1 MAKDEFAERITAMTD
16 TLYRISYSLCR
27 CRAEQEDAVSETILR
42 AWEKLDTLRNERY
55 FQTWVVRIL
64 LNQCY
69 AAGRERLRLISL
81 EELQQ
86 AEASLP
92 PETAELREAVM
103 ALPEELRLPVIL
115 HYMEG
120 YKLEEIADI
129 LDIPPGTVKSRL
141 HRARSILKSSLY
153 EEVQQL

>member
-1 MAKDEFAERITAMTD
+1 MTKDEFAGRITAMTD
-16 TLYRISYSLCR
+16 TLYRISYGLCR
-27 CRAEQEDAVSETILR
+27 CRAEQEDAVQETILR

>member
-1 MAKDEFAERITAMTD
+1 MTKDEFAARITAMTE
-16 TLYRISYSLCR
+16 TLYRISYGLCR
-27 CRAEQEDAVSETILR
+27 CRAEQEDAVQETILR

-69 AAGRERLRLISL
+69 TAVRNSSRIVSL
-81 EELQQ
+81 DELTLAEE
-86 AEASLP
+86 APP

-103 ALPEELRLPVIL
+103 ALPEMFRLPVIL
-115 HYMEG
+115 HYIEG
-120 YKLEEIADI
+120 YKHEEIADI

-141 HRARSILKSSLY
+141 HRARSILKASLY
-153 EEVQQL
+153 EEVQQP